1 MRQQQRS
8 KKMAR
13 IPTTAVFGKDG
24 DRVVVN
30 TSDVADWAKRGY
42 RPKAEQT
49 KAEQPKVAVGRQAGK

>member
-1 MRQQQRS
+1 
-8 KKMAR
+8 MAR

-42 RPKAEQT
+42 RPKAEQP

>member
-1 MRQQQRS
+1 
-8 KKMAR
+8 MAR